1 MTQLRVLA
9 LASAAVLLPAQES
22 ARLAG
27 PTSGVIFDAPSR
39 ALRVVVGVPGAAYLG
54 GALAADLD
62 GGAVSPGGRFAVAMA
77 AGEAVLVSAASGAR
91 SSLGRSCDGPVGW
104 NADASAVALG
114 CESGARLYKIS
125 AEGAATAMNLA
136 GLDGKLASIAVD
148 ASGRAVYALRADG
161 VYRADAESAR
171 MLAPVA
177 DAAGFALSGDTLY
190 VADRAGQQVLAIENL
205 NASASMRRVVAVE
218 EPVAVAA
225 EGGRLFAA
233 SGSSLRV
240 WNAGTSEELARLELD
255 FAPTRIEALSGGL
268 FLLHARRDD
277 SDAVQVLDARKL
289 TVHFVP
295 SQDLGS
301 VANLED

>member
-1 MTQLRVLA
+1 MRVLA

-27 PTSGVIFDAPSR
+27 PTSGIVFDAPSR
-39 ALRVVVGVPGAAYLG
+39 ALRVVMGVPGAAYLG
-54 GALAADLD
+54 SALAADLD
-62 GGAVSPGGRFAVAMA
+62 GGAVSPGGRLAVAMA
-77 AGEAVLVSAASGAR
+77 AGEAVLISASSGAR
-91 SSLGRSCDGPVGW
+91 SALGAACDGPVGW

-114 CESGARLYKIS
+114 CESGARLYQIS
-125 AEGAATAMNLA
+125 ADGAATELNLA
-136 GLDGKLASIAVD
+136 GLDGKKSAIAVD
-148 ASGRAVYALRADG
+148 AAGRAVYALRADG
-161 VYRADAESAR
+161 VYRADAESSTL
-171 MLAPVA
+171 LAPVA
-177 DAAGFALSGDTLY
+177 EAAGFALAGDTLY
-190 VADRAGQQVLAIENL
+190 VADRAGQQVLALENL
-205 NASASMRRVVAVE
+205 NASASTRRVVAVE
-218 EPVAVAA
+218 EPSAVAA

-255 FAPTRIEALSGGL
+255 FAPTRIEALTGGL